1 MPRGD
6 TDVKVTSL
14 RFPLFTIL
22 GLAVLA
28 ACKGPAGPALGGTWQ
43 GFVYL
48 HDEFG
53 APLVT
58 DSGVTVTALPTAAT
72 STTLDNGLYSF
83 TSVTTGVY
91 SLRYNFTGLGTYFL
105 ANQQFVGGGTV
116 QIPGVNLGKQ
126 SGGVMSNL
134 TFTPNAAGD
143 TIIAMGSITPPPP
156 GIPRYVRFFFDLQPT
171 VVGTNVSGWTVTLPA
186 SGPPYAVSSSTFSI
200 VITGQDLRAL
210 QHGFASGA
218 TVNAIGYGESYFE
231 NSYPDTISNTGKPV
245 FPNLCAK
252 SSNPAS
258 FTMPAY

>member
-1 MPRGD
+1 MK
-6 TDVKVTSL
+6 VKSL
-14 RFPLFTIL
+14 RFPVLAIL

-48 HDEFG
+48 HDEYG
-53 APLVT
+53 APLIS
-58 DSGVTVTALPTAAT
+58 DSNVTVTALPTSKT

-83 TSVTTGVY
+83 ASMTTGVY
-91 SLRYNFTGLGTYFL
+91 SLRYNFTGVGTYFL

-126 SGGVMSNL
+126 STGVIQNL
-134 TFTPNAAGD
+134 TFTPNAGGD

-156 GIPRYVRFFFDLQPT
+156 GVSRYVRFFFDLQPT
-171 VVGTNVSGWTVTLPA
+171 VVGTAVTNWTVTLPA
-186 SGPPYAVSSSTFSI
+186 SGPPYAVSSSSFSI

-210 QHGFASGA
+210 QHGFDGGA
-218 TVNAIGYGESYFE
+218 TVNVIGYGESYFE

-245 FPNLCAK
+245 FPNLCAEA
-252 SSNPAS
+252 SNRTT
-258 FTMPAY
+258 FTMTPH

>member
-1 MPRGD
+1 
-6 TDVKVTSL
+6 VKVTSL

-53 APLVT
+53 APLIT
-58 DSGVTVTALPTAAT
+58 DSGVTVTAVPTASTITT
-72 STTLDNGLYSF
+72 SPTGAYSF
-83 TSVTTGVY
+83 TLSTGVY
-91 SLRYNFTGLGTYFL
+91 SLRYNMTGVGTYFL

-116 QIPGVNLGKQ
+116 QIPGVNLGMQ

-143 TIIAMGSITPPPP
+143 TIIAMGSITPPLP
-156 GIPRYVRFFFDLQPT
+156 GVPRYVRFFFDLQPS
-171 VVGTNVSGWTVTLPA
+171 VVGTSVTSWTVTLPA
-186 SGPPYAVSSSTFSI
+186 SGPPYAVSSSSFSI

-231 NSYPDTISNTGKPV
+231 NSYPDPTSATGKPV
-245 FPNLCAK
+245 FPNLCPSA
-252 SSNPAS
+252 SNPTT